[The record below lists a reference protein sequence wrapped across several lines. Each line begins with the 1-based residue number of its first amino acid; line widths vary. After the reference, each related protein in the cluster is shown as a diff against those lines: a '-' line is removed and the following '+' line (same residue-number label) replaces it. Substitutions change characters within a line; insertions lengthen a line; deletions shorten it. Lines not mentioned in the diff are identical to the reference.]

1 MGPDLHIHSTASDG
15 TLTPEA
21 IVERALE
28 YGIPTIALTDHDT
41 VAGVRRAQIAAEG
54 TSLTV
59 IPAVELSAEA
69 GDRAI
74 HILGYWIDQTD
85 CLLNERLA
93 AQRTKRLARAERI
106 VEALAASNSGSVTM
120 RDILDVASGASIGR
134 SHVAHALMRAGHV
147 SSIADAFER
156 YLGEGRPGY
165 VRKTVPTP
173 DEVIAWIRDAGG
185 LPILAHPALS
195 AVDDLIPDLVAAGL
209 LGIEAYHAECSTADS
224 VRYARMA
231 DEGGL
236 LVTGGS
242 DFHGDSRPANQLGA
256 ALVPDGVLEA
266 LNMLRTSLGGAA

>member
-28 YGIPTIALTDHDT
+28 YGIPAIALADHDT
-41 VAGVRRAQIAAEG
+41 VAGVLRAQIAAAG

-59 IPAVELSAEA
+59 IPAVELSTEA

-74 HILGYWIDQTD
+74 HILGYWVDHTD

-93 AQRTKRLARAERI
+93 DQRTQRLTRAERI
-106 VEALAASNSGSVTM
+106 VDALSASNVGSVTM
-120 RDILDVASGASIGR
+120 RDVLEVACGASVGR
-134 SHVAHALMRAGHV
+134 SHVAHAMMRAGHV

-156 YLGEGRPGY
+156 YLGEGRPCY
-165 VRKTVPTP
+165 VRKTVPAP

-185 LPILAHPALS
+185 LPVLAHPALS

-209 LGIEAYHAECSTADS
+209 LGIEAYHAECSPADS

-231 DEGGL
+231 DESGL

-242 DFHGDSRPANQLGA
+242 DFHGNSRPANELGA

-266 LNMLRTSLGGAA
+266 LNVLRASLGGAA